1 MMLFFV
7 FSLFARPTLTVS
19 SDESGAEGYALMRDV
34 VERVGEH
41 SLLSRM
47 GGEGELSAT
56 LSDLLGDAQSSLSA
70 TVLFRYEEQELQLC
84 LGSEAKTLRK
94 LKEALETRL
103 SSMLLYDGL
112 TLFEAEDAL
121 VVDYTYDQGYASLGT
136 LNKGDHYRGL
146 DAQGNRW
153 ATTVVR
159 RTFEGEEPVS
169 LVVGTSGK
177 ELLPGMRLEKQAG
190 KAVSVSLSK
199 ELKEGGHLGLDALY
213 SQEIGLY
220 PFTLVLGGGLDF
232 SSSQLS
238 SLYAQTGFAVRLPLS
253 MVFGLHNGFW
263 RNSSFAITAT
273 LGLGYSFVD
282 PDLLFGS
289 SVVLGYRYH
298 LDDWA
303 LDIGVGNKH
312 WASDSLSHS
321 SGLFMQLGLAYTW

>member
-19 SDESGAEGYALMRDV
+19 SDESGAEGYALMAGV
-34 VERVGEH
+34 VERVSEH

-47 GGEGELSAT
+47 GGEGALSVT

-70 TVLFRYEEQELQLC
+70 TVLFRYEGLELQLC
-84 LGSEAKTLRK
+84 FGAEAKGAKK
-94 LKEALETRL
+94 LIEALEKKL
-103 SSMLLYDGL
+103 SSMLLYDGR

-121 VVDYTYDQGYASLGT
+121 VVDYTYDQGYATLGI
-136 LNKGDHYRGL
+136 LNKGDHYRGI

-153 ATTVVR
+153 ATAVVR
-159 RTFEGEEPVS
+159 RSFEGEEAVS
-169 LVVGTSGK
+169 LLVGTSGK

-190 KAVSVSLSK
+190 KAVSLSLSK
-199 ELKEGGHLGLDALY
+199 DLKEGGHLGLDGLY

-220 PFTLVLGGGLDF
+220 PFTLVLGGGLDVTPSQIF
-232 SSSQLS
+232 SI
-238 SLYAQTGFAVRLPLS
+238 YAQTGFAVRLPLS

-303 LDIGVGNKH
+303 LDVGVGNKH

-321 SGLFMQLGLAYTW
+321 SGVFMQLGLAYTW